1 MHVKEFDTVEMLYA
15 VPKQK
20 SLNLRGIYKPL
31 YSKMT
36 VMHAVTMR
44 GVGMTM
50 QLFNIEIAL
59 WSYQFTST

>member
-44 GVGMTM
+44 GRSGDDHAV
-50 QLFNIEIAL
+50 I
-59 WSYQFTST
+59 